1 MTATNDRDCHVMLP
15 PGGKTSRSCTL
26 LIGRLPA
33 DCLRRGW
40 LTWYAAYDGARLM
53 CAKATVQTAVSRAL
67 PLLVWLSADCV
78 RFTTTDVQRRVSSN
92 DDGW

>member
-1 MTATNDRDCHVMLP
+1 
-15 PGGKTSRSCTL
+15 
-26 LIGRLPA
+26 
-33 DCLRRGW
+33 
-40 LTWYAAYDGARLM
+40 M

>member
-1 MTATNDRDCHVMLP
+1 
-15 PGGKTSRSCTL
+15 
-26 LIGRLPA
+26 
-33 DCLRRGW
+33 
-40 LTWYAAYDGARLM
+40 M
-53 CAKATVQTAVSRAL
+53 CAKATVQTAVSRVL